1 MVAHNPLTPKE
12 HRSAYRRAELPRRGA
27 TRLYQG
33 THSFRVGK
41 NLKGLLK
48 LLKETIRDNI
58 GHMLMITGGQGAPPG
73 LAPPS
78 LAPCPIAAGW
88 HQAPLT
94 WAAAVEKATVRSLSP
109 ADEDRDARLSRGR
122 GGSPGSRRGPRT

>member
-58 GHMLMITGGQGAPPG
+58 GHMLMITAGQGAPPG
-73 LAPPS
+73 PAPPS
-78 LAPCPIAAGW
+78 PAPCPTAAGW
-88 HQAPLT
+88 HQAPQASSHT
-94 WAAAVEKATVRSLSP
+94 QAH
-109 ADEDRDARLSRGR
+109 SRFPEYGLLQ
-122 GGSPGSRRGPRT
+122 PGAERTHHM